1 MAYSVISA
9 KNDLSGVLHG
19 TSLSQ
24 ITNLNGVLQRAARQ
38 ILLDLDPQETKRSLQ
53 TSKIYDQ
60 IFDYS
65 IPSDLKGNKIMDIR
79 PQIQRNLI
87 DNPKQTYSKSF
98 DLFKGRERGPSF
110 TVEFDKSVKSMRVNY
125 PSLNTGIILNN
136 ADTLTGNG
144 TWTAGGTGTNLRLDS
159 TLFLIN
165 NGSIECDLSA
175 GINPSTGFFE
185 NSTMPNQD
193 LTTHFNQSTLF
204 YNLYFPTG
212 SNIVSTEIR
221 WGSSSS
227 NYWSLTSTKNF
238 EGNSFINGWNLIG
251 ADWSSATTTG
261 SPDKTKVNYLRISVT
276 YTGTLQTGVHLALIA
291 SRLGKIFDILY
302 YSKYMFRDQNN
313 NWYETIPSVDGN
325 GALIDESNI
334 FINLDTEAQNIYL
347 DQSALLCVQ
356 QMIGQDT
363 SLDVQFFSKRYDEG
377 IARYRALYK
386 SEVIQPSQMYYRK
399 DNATYRRFWG
409 RNFNY

>member
-1 MAYSVISA
+1 MAYSVTSA
-9 KNDLSGVLHG
+9 KSDLSGILHG
-19 TSLSQ
+19 TSLNQ
-24 ITNLNGVLQRAARQ
+24 ITNINGLLNRAGRQ
-38 ILLDLDPQETKRSLQ
+38 VLLDLDPQETKRTLQ

-60 IFDYS
+60 VFDYS

-98 DLFKGRERGPSF
+98 DLFKDRERGPSF
-110 TVEFDKSVKSMRVNY
+110 TIEFDTSVKTMRVNY

-136 ADTLTGNG
+136 ADTLAGNG
-144 TWTAGGTGTNLRLDS
+144 AWTVGGTATNLRLDS

-175 GINPSTGFFE
+175 GANPSTGYFE
-185 NSTMPNQD
+185 NSTMPVQD

-204 YNLYFPTG
+204 YNLYLPTG
-212 SNIVSTEIR
+212 SAITSTEIR
-221 WGSSSS
+221 WGSSSTD
-227 NYWSLTSTKNF
+227 YWSLTSTKNF
-238 EGNSFINGWNLIG
+238 EGNAFINGWNLIG

-261 SPDKTKVNYLRISVT
+261 NPDKTKVNYLRISIT
-276 YTGTLQTGVHLALIA
+276 YTGTLQTGVHLAIIA

-313 NWYETIPSVDGN
+313 VWYETIPSADGN
-325 GALIDESNI
+325 GNAIDESNI
-334 FINLDTEAQNIYL
+334 YINLDTEAQNIYL
-347 DQSALLCVQ
+347 DQAALLCTQ
-356 QMIGQDT
+356 QLLGQDT
-363 SLDVQFFSKRYDEG
+363 SLDVQFFNQRYLDG
-377 IARYRALYK
+377 VARYRAMYK
-386 SEVIQPSQMYYRK
+386 SEVSQPSQMYYRQ
-399 DNATYRRFWG
+399 DRSTYRRFWG